1 MDNSWIPIGAAVEL
15 SGYHAESIRKLVR
28 AGKIR
33 ARKFGI
39 VWQIHRGSLVR
50 YLRGQAQRGEKRGP
64 KPLT

>member
-1 MDNSWIPIGAAVEL
+1 MNSSWIPISAAVEL

-28 AGKIR
+28 AGKIK

-39 VWQIHRGSLVR
+39 VWQISRPSLES
-50 YLRGQAQRGEKRGP
+50 YLREQAQQGEKRGP

>member
-1 MDNSWIPIGAAVEL
+1 MANSWIPIGAAVEL

-28 AGKIR
+28 AGKIK

-39 VWQIHRGSLVR
+39 VWQINRASLVS
-50 YLRGQAQRGEKRGP
+50 YLRGQAHQGEKRGP